1 MTVGLVHLCRLV
13 SSAFLHDSFS
23 HLALNTYALYT
34 VAPEVEA
41 VLGHWTFLSVYLLS
55 GLAGSSAAFVFGDT
69 ITVGAS
75 TCVFG
80 LIGKPLACVFA
91 TETALLCCA
100 HTPPASVTCYKQ
112 MAQMHS
118 QITSFKSRYF
128 LPLGTSFLAA

>member
-1 MTVGLVHLCRLV
+1 MYGCRLV
-13 SSAFLHDSFS
+13 TSAFLHDSFS

-75 TCVFG
+75 SCIFG
-80 LIGKPLACVFA
+80 LIGQHLVCTMFIKV
-91 TETALLCCA
+91 
-100 HTPPASVTCYKQ
+100 
-112 MAQMHS
+112 
-118 QITSFKSRYF
+118 SFSISR
-128 LPLGTSFLAA
+128 

>member
-1 MTVGLVHLCRLV
+1 M
-13 SSAFLHDSFS
+13 SSAFLHDSFN

-41 VLGHWTFLSVYLLS
+41 VLGHWTFLSVYLLA

-80 LIGKPLACVFA
+80 LIGQPLALLFA
-91 TETALLCCA
+91 CEPVVLR
-100 HTPPASVTCYKQ
+100 S
-112 MAQMHS
+112 
-118 QITSFKSRYF
+118 SFS
-128 LPLGTSFLAA
+128 PLGSVEQMVRLSGSCV

>member
-1 MTVGLVHLCRLV
+1 MCRLV

-41 VLGHWTFLSVYLLS
+41 VLGHWTFLSVYLLA

-80 LIGKPLACVFA
+80 LIGQPLVHVLASEPSSMWKDFCIFPVFLGLWTEVSGCFSLVYNQVRVACKCIV
-91 TETALLCCA
+91 
-100 HTPPASVTCYKQ
+100 
-112 MAQMHS
+112 
-118 QITSFKSRYF
+118 
-128 LPLGTSFLAA
+128 

>member
-1 MTVGLVHLCRLV
+1 MTVGLVLACRLV

-41 VLGHWTFLSVYLLS
+41 VLGHWTFLSVYLLA

-80 LIGKPLACVFA
+80 LIGTPFACVFA

-100 HTPPASVTCYKQ
+100 V
-112 MAQMHS
+112 
-118 QITSFKSRYF
+118 
-128 LPLGTSFLAA
+128 LLVPLLL